1 MNEETLDCTFTGTY
15 EPESWGWFTAE
26 NVPVV
31 TTEGS
36 AYSITPASF
45 VGNTGTSTLT
55 IDKSLYT
62 DVTTFTCKISF
73 KDSDVFPDSTDGLS
87 TTTAVHYRG

>member
-1 MNEETLDCTFTGTY
+1 M
-15 EPESWGWFTAE
+15 
-26 NVPVV
+26 V

-45 VGNTGTSTLT
+45 VGNTGSSTLT
-55 IDKSLYT
+55 INKSLYT